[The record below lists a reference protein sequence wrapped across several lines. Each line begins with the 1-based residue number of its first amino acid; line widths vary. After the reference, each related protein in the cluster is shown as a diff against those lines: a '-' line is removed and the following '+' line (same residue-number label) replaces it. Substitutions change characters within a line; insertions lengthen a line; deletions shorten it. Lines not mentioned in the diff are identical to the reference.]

1 MKKLTSTSYALLG
14 LLAERPWSAYELA
27 KYMKTSLVTI
37 VWPRAVS
44 RLYEEPK
51 KLLEHKLATAEQQ
64 EVRGRLRM
72 TYDITDLGREALER
86 WLNEPAAEI
95 LVEHESMLKL
105 LSSNTKE
112 LNKIQ
117 MRINEIEQQLQTGMG
132 LAAKDAS
139 NISEQGFSMPGRALP
154 SVLGLLYIHE
164 LAKGQRRWIERSRE
178 ILAQRNSN
186 LRGSD
191 LEIWAHEQYAALAKE
206 IEETYISGRND

>member
-27 KYMKTSLVTI
+27 KYMKTSLVTV

-51 KLLEHKLATAEQQ
+51 KLLEHGLATSEQQ
-64 EVRGRLRM
+64 EVRGRLRT
-72 TYDITDLGREALER
+72 TYDITDLGREALEQ

-112 LNKIQ
+112 LDKIQ
-117 MRINEIEQQLQTGMG
+117 SRIDEVEKQIQAGMG
-132 LAAKDAS
+132 LVAKDTH
-139 NISEQGFSMPGRALP
+139 NIAEQGFSMPGRALP
-154 SVLGLLYIHE
+154 SVLGLLYVHE
-164 LAKGQRRWIERSRE
+164 LAKGQQRWVERSRE
-178 ILAQRNSN
+178 MLAQRNTN
-186 LRGSD
+186 LRGSE
-191 LEIWAHEQYAALAKE
+191 LESWAHEQYSALAQE
-206 IEETYISGRND
+206 IGDTFTPEEKN